1 MSQVVLNIEKRE
13 NVGKQVA
20 KRLRKEGKTPGIFY
34 MHGEDSIAVTLDSK
48 ELYTVIH
55 TEASIVDL
63 KFSSGK
69 ESKCV
74 IRDIQWH
81 PVSDQPLHVDLMGI
95 KMTEKVQVEV
105 PIHLVGN
112 PVGVKQEGG
121 VLEQIIREIS
131 IECLP
136 GDIPEHLEI
145 DVSDLSIGDTFKIE
159 QLQIDKVK
167 ILTDP
172 SQSVAAVRVPRVIL
186 EPEVELEEEAE
197 EPELIGEE
205 KEEQEEESSE
215 SS

>member
-1 MSQVVLNIEKRE
+1 
-13 NVGKQVA
+13 
-20 KRLRKEGKTPGIFY
+20 

-48 ELYTVIH
+48 ELYTVIR

-63 KFSSGK
+63 KFNSGK

-95 KMTEKVQVEV
+95 KMTEKVQVDL
-105 PIHLVGN
+105 PIHLIGN

-145 DVSDLSIGDTFKIE
+145 DVSDLSIGDTVKID

-172 SQSVAAVRVPRVIL
+172 SQSLAAVRVPRVIA
-186 EPEVELEEEAE
+186 EPEVELEEEAA
-197 EPELIGEE
+197 EPELVGEE
-205 KEEQEEESSE
+205 KEGEEGEESSE